1 VVVVGLTL
9 TPTPLVTARL
19 PGVITPVPLAKTA
32 VRVVLPPAAII
43 AGIAPKLVIEGE
55 GVAGVD
61 DPPQPAKTPKP
72 ELRATAHAA

>member
-1 VVVVGLTL
+1 MIAVGF
-9 TPTPLVTARL
+9 
-19 PGVITPVPLAKTA
+19 
-32 VRVVLPPAAII
+32 
-43 AGIAPKLVIEGE
+43 APKLVIEGE